1 MFTPE
6 EINTIVSV
14 LSGPASSVGICLLVG
29 WASWKLVVDKIL
41 PQHDAQFERM
51 MKEHGEDRDAF
62 KSAIGLLDKRIEV
75 IEDDVTDIKK
85 KLGA

>member
-1 MFTPE
+1 MSPE
-6 EINTIVSV
+6 EINAIISL

-29 WASWKLVVDKIL
+29 YASWKLVVDKIL
-41 PQHDAQFERM
+41 PQHDAQFEKL

-62 KSAIGLLDKRIEV
+62 KGAIGLLDKRIEV

>member
-1 MFTPE
+1 MSPD
-6 EINTIVSV
+6 EINAIVSV

-41 PQHDAQFERM
+41 PQHDAQFEKL
-51 MKEHGEDRDAF
+51 MKEHGEDREAF
-62 KSAIGLLDKRIEV
+62 KCAIGLLDKRLETV
-75 IEDDVTDIKK
+75 EDDVTDIKK

>member
-1 MFTPE
+1 MSQE
-6 EINTIVSV
+6 EINALVSL

-41 PQHDAQFERM
+41 PQHDAQFEKL
-51 MKEHGEDRDAF
+51 MKEHGEDREAF
-62 KSAIGLLDKRIEV
+62 KGAIGLLDKRIEV

>member
-1 MFTPE
+1 MSQE
-6 EINTIVSV
+6 EINAIISL
-14 LSGPASSVGICLLVG
+14 LSGPASSVGVCLLVG

-41 PQHDAQFERM
+41 PQHDAQFEKLM
-51 MKEHGEDRDAF
+51 TEHGKDRDAF